1 MVGMY
6 VVRVWG
12 PLNGT
17 AEQEEAYKK
26 VRRDV
31 ACNVCGKEAAGC
43 KPNKTIARGRVEW
56 NGTTPWVWGC
66 GRSIQRLEKA
76 KELPSMLLL

>member
-1 MVGMY
+1 MRQLMIGMY
-6 VVRVWG
+6 VVRVWD

-17 AEQEEAYKK
+17 AEPYEVHKT

-43 KPNKTIARGRVEW
+43 KPNKTIARGRV
-56 NGTTPWVWGC
+56 
-66 GRSIQRLEKA
+66 A
-76 KELPSMLLL
+76 